1 MTSNNPNLPEVAF
14 LEASQFYSELANHV
28 EDLSIRHGLIKVSS
42 VFQEIHEKVGKWK
55 TKSKWT
61 RPLHELFC
69 SWNNNLN
76 QMRVGNTSTPELS
89 LLEQR
94 LQVESANL
102 SKLRKAF
109 KESEPEQ
116 EKRYIADL
124 IATYFNVVDILTKMT
139 RNQKGER
146 YA

>member
-1 MTSNNPNLPEVAF
+1 MTSTNPNLPSIVF
-14 LEASQFYSELANHV
+14 LEAGQFYAELANHV
-28 EDLSIRHGLIKVSS
+28 EDLSVRHGLIKVSS
-42 VFQEIHEKVGKWK
+42 VFDQMNEKLAKWQTEQK
-55 TKSKWT
+55 FTP
-61 RPLHELFC
+61 PLNDLFC
-69 SWNNNLN
+69 KWNNQLH
-76 QMRVGNTSTPELS
+76 QIRVGNTSTPELS

-102 SKLRKAF
+102 SKLRKVF
-109 KESEPEQ
+109 QESKPEL

-139 RNQKGER
+139 RSQKGEY